1 MRKKSFLD
9 NKNTSFIRK
18 KIKFTFVTGSKIY
31 EPRLHVALTFDTDLA
46 KGNTSKTFS
55 IGFPSVFLILIDISN
70 LPIMFFFFRKRI
82 FIIG

>member
-1 MRKKSFLD
+1 MRKKIIFRL
-9 NKNTSFIRK
+9 KILPFIRK

-70 LPIMFFFFRKRI
+70 LPIMFFFLEKEYL
-82 FIIG
+82 

>member
-1 MRKKSFLD
+1 
-9 NKNTSFIRK
+9 
-18 KIKFTFVTGSKIY
+18 VTGSKIY

-70 LPIMFFFFRKRI
+70 LPIKKNMS
-82 FIIG
+82 